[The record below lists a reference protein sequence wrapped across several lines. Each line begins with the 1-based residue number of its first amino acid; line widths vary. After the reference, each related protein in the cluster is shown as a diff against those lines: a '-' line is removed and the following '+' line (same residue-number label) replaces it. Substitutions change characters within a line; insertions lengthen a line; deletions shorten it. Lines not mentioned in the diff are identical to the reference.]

1 MANRGQDTPVAVA
14 RISSSHLRASLLRQT
29 AAPAA
34 AVVVVAV
41 AVAAVVVVVVVAAAA
56 DVGMIAAA
64 TFHCLA
70 EAENQL
76 AVVVAG
82 VDVGPA
88 EWGGL
93 EESCWG
99 RESIR

>member
-41 AVAAVVVVVVVAAAA
+41 AVAAVVVVVAAAA